1 MTLEDTQATS
11 SIAGLAAI
19 LERFPGHNVI
29 LHQFFQE
36 SSSFQSLCAD
46 YWDCLV
52 AWQNW
57 RQASSREAP
66 AVSQSYAELLQEL
79 EEDVR
84 KYLEFAE
91 T

>member
-1 MTLEDTQATS
+1 MNLEDSQAS
-11 SIAGLAAI
+11 SARAGFAAI
-19 LERFPGHNVI
+19 LERFPGHSVI

-57 RQASSREAP
+57 RQDSSKEAP

-84 KYLEFAE
+84 QYLELVE